1 MHARR
6 PLLDEASLPGV
17 TACGINFP
25 SPDMM
30 TPQRSAAAIWTW
42 APAHPFAPFSER
54 ALLLKETTS
63 RHVAVPTISCP
74 RGTMVQEVAR
84 RSALSEEL
92 SRRSVL
98 QTWNA

>member
-17 TACGINFP
+17 TACGVNFP

-54 ALLLKETTS
+54 ALLFKQTAS
-63 RHVAVPTISCP
+63 HHVGVPTNSCSD
-74 RGTMVQEVAR
+74 GTLVQDIAR
-84 RSALSEEL
+84 KPAP
-92 SRRSVL
+92 
-98 QTWNA
+98 